1 MHRHRFG
8 TVAEGGNW
16 PAVRIE
22 MKPYIEALAAR
33 LIQDPLVLDTE
44 LDEALA
50 ELDCEMQRLS
60 AELEVEHVGPGV
72 GMRDMGAEQVYRLV
86 VRRHRWDVFNEVW
99 GLKVC
104 DASSNC
110 DFRPMWPIQGTGR
123 LRKRQVVQVLPELFL
138 GYAEAVARAGKDQ
151 TPAGREVQA
160 ITEALTAAGGK
171 SGTRS

>member
-1 MHRHRFG
+1 M
-8 TVAEGGNW
+8 
-16 PAVRIE
+16 RIE

-86 VRRHRWDVFNEVW
+86 VRRHRWDVFSEAW

-138 GYAEAVARAGKDQ
+138 GYAEAVARAGK
-151 TPAGREVQA
+151 TILNMRWFEVSEVRGA
-160 ITEALTAAGGK
+160 INENKVQQWQVTLKIGFTLDDK
-171 SGTRS
+171 